1 LSVIKKIKEL
11 NFIRKCKKS
20 GIGVIKFQKKSQNE
34 INVTVYPCYKSNER
48 VLDFLREKY
57 GLTDEP
63 FDDNEMMDFKVNYIL
78 NKKPEVLGIPEILFP
93 KEDATTEQLKEYR
106 ENSWKRFDEAREF
119 PLEKL
124 DLSLSTYAFYRE
136 ISKGF
141 NVRFRII
148 CENNSDEI
156 QVRVSIDDRKV
167 NKSEDEQIRRII
179 DEVTLYKGITKE
191 DIDNKTA
198 NYMIYVA
205 AKKYWLERDKSL

>member
-1 LSVIKKIKEL
+1 LGILQKIKEL
-11 NFIRKCKKS
+11 NFIKKCRKN
-20 GIGVIKFQKKSQNE
+20 GIGVIKSRKNRKNE
-34 INVTVYPCYKSNER
+34 IEVTVVPCYKSNEQ
-48 VLDFLREKY
+48 VLELLRKKY
-57 GLTDEP
+57 KLTAEQFDE
-63 FDDNEMMDFKVNYIL
+63 NEMMDFKVNYIL
-78 NKKPEVLGIPEILFP
+78 NKRPEVLESPEIVFQ
-93 KEDATTEQLKEYR
+93 KEGATTKQLKEYR

-156 QVRVSIDDRKV
+156 QVRVSINDRKV
-167 NKSEDEQIRRII
+167 SKSEDEQIHRII

-191 DIDNKTA
+191 DIENKTGK
-198 NYMIYVA
+198 YVVYVA
-205 AKKYWLERDKSL
+205 AKKYQMERGKK